1 MDYRKLGKTG
11 LMVSEI
17 GLGCEGFVDKD
28 EAFCLALM
36 EKAMENGVNIIDIYT
51 SNPDVRRNIG
61 KAIKGRREKM
71 ILQSHT

>member
-1 MDYRKLGKTG
+1 MNYRKLGNTG

-28 EAFCLALM
+28 EVFCMELM
-36 EKAMENGVNIIDIYT
+36 EKALENGVNIIDLYT

-61 KAIKGRREKM
+61 KALEGLLKRYFK
-71 ILQSHT
+71 